1 MAKSKNSLEKAI
13 SLFKKEEYSAAI
25 QAFDKIIKSEPTDVV
40 VWMYR
45 VRALEKLERYSEA
58 LQSCD
63 RVIHLDP
70 TNHFAWGEKGDSL
83 RSLGRYEEAL
93 ESYEK
98 AIQIKADN
106 HLYWIG
112 RGLTLEDM
120 ERYPEA
126 LQSYDKAIEINPNNA
141 FAWSLKGYTLRDLER
156 YEEAFKSYDKAI
168 ELDPTEAGNWEEKG
182 WVFIDKGDLPEAIIS
197 FNRAGELDPIS
208 GSIRYFKAKVFGDLG
223 DLPSALVEIDKA
235 IKLFRDKGDADW
247 EKRAKSW
254 KYSLSKRIKEKADKK
269 EPRIEE
275 QIIREVRRLFQ
286 VGSKSGP
293 FTLIKKNQEEFESY
307 FMQPRTINNADNYI
321 HVLRRWNSFT
331 PKIPN
336 RETAKRGGG
345 YFLVWKGK
353 GIVIDPGFDF
363 LDNFDIAGYSI
374 QDVDA
379 IVLTHAHTDHTA
391 DFESLLCLKYEQA
404 KQLDDNSKVDL
415 FLNLGTMQKFIGWV
429 SGLSVI
435 GKVVSI
441 NAGDSLEPEGYELTL
456 RAMDAI
462 HSEVIGEK
470 RCCGL
475 VLDLR
480 EGTKTVLN
488 LGITSDTGW
497 SPKIQRQYKGC
508 KLLFIHLG
516 GIGENEFHEELRL
529 RGKERLYP
537 EHLGLIGT
545 ISMVK
550 AIQPSLSIITE
561 FGEEL
566 GNARGHIAE
575 TIDRFFNSNR
585 RCITG
590 DIGLKIRLP
599 DLSVKCDIC
608 GEYRDYSTIETVSRK
623 KTKEIKYCCP
633 QHERQDVIDWMDM
646 QKSVIPT

>member
-1 MAKSKNSLEKAI
+1 
-13 SLFKKEEYSAAI
+13 
-25 QAFDKIIKSEPTDVV
+25 
-40 VWMYR
+40 
-45 VRALEKLERYSEA
+45 
-58 LQSCD
+58 
-63 RVIHLDP
+63 
-70 TNHFAWGEKGDSL
+70 
-83 RSLGRYEEAL
+83 
-93 ESYEK
+93 
-98 AIQIKADN
+98 
-106 HLYWIG
+106 
-112 RGLTLEDM
+112 
-120 ERYPEA
+120 
-126 LQSYDKAIEINPNNA
+126 
-141 FAWSLKGYTLRDLER
+141 
-156 YEEAFKSYDKAI
+156 
-168 ELDPTEAGNWEEKG
+168 
-182 WVFIDKGDLPEAIIS
+182 
-197 FNRAGELDPIS
+197 
-208 GSIRYFKAKVFGDLG
+208 
-223 DLPSALVEIDKA
+223 
-235 IKLFRDKGDADW
+235 
-247 EKRAKSW
+247 
-254 KYSLSKRIKEKADKK
+254 
-269 EPRIEE
+269 
-275 QIIREVRRLFQ
+275 
-286 VGSKSGP
+286 
-293 FTLIKKNQEEFESY
+293 
-307 FMQPRTINNADNYI
+307 MQPCTINITDNYL

-336 RETAKRGGG
+336 REQAKRGGG

-404 KQLDDNSKVDL
+404 NQLKDDSKVDL
-415 FLNLGTMQKFIGWV
+415 FLNLGTMQKFVGWV
-429 SGLSVI
+429 SGLSGI

-441 NAGDSLEPEGYELTL
+441 NAGDSLEPAGYQLVL

-462 HSEVIGEK
+462 HSEVIGKE

-516 GIGENEFHEELRL
+516 GIGENEFEENLRL
-529 RGKERLYP
+529 KGKKRLYP

-550 AIQPSLSIITE
+550 AIQPSLSIISE

-566 GNARGHIAE
+566 GAERRHIAE
-575 TIDRFFNSNR
+575 TIDRFFNSDR

-599 DLSVKCDIC
+599 DLWVKCDIC
-608 GEYRDYSTIETVSRK
+608 GEYREQSTIETVFRQ
-623 KTKEIKYCCP
+623 KEEIIYYCP
-633 QHERQDVIDWMDM
+633 LHKQQDVINWLD
-646 QKSVIPT
+646 I

>member
-1 MAKSKNSLEKAI
+1 MAKSKNSLEKAR
-13 SLFKKEEYSAAI
+13 SLYHKEEYSDAF
-25 QAFDKIIKSEPTDVV
+25 QALDKIINREPTDVV
-40 VWMYR
+40 AWIYR
-45 VRALEKLERYSEA
+45 GRALHKLKRYTEA
-58 LQSCD
+58 IQSYD
-63 RVIHLDP
+63 KAIKLNPKDAFP
-70 TNHFAWGEKGDSL
+70 WALKGDSL
-83 RSLGRYEEAL
+83 RDIGRYEDAL

-98 AIQIKADN
+98 AIQIEADN
-106 HLYWIG
+106 HLHWIG
-112 RGLTLEDM
+112 KGIILESM
-120 ERYPEA
+120 ERFTEA
-126 LQSYDKAIEINPNNA
+126 LQSYDRAIELSPKEA
-141 FAWSLKGYTLRDLER
+141 FAWMCRAGSLRSLER
-156 YEEAFKSYDKAI
+156 YEEALESYDRAA
-168 ELDPTEAGNWEEKG
+168 ELDPTRVDIWSDKG
-182 WVFIDKGDLPEAIIS
+182 WLYIGIGDFKKAIEQFDKAC
-197 FNRAGELDPIS
+197 ELDPTN
-208 GSIRYFKAKVFGDLG
+208 GFLRFVQARVFSDLG
-223 DLPSALVEIDKA
+223 DLPNALVEVDKA
-235 IKLFRDKGDADW
+235 IKLLRDKGDADW

-254 KYSLSKRIKEKADKK
+254 KYSLSQIIKEKAEKK
-269 EPRIEE
+269 EPQIEE
-275 QIIREVRRLFQ
+275 QIIREVRQLFQ
-286 VGSKSGP
+286 VGPKSDP
-293 FTLIKKNQEEFESY
+293 FTLIKENQEKVERY
-307 FMQPRTINNADNYI
+307 FMQPRTINITDNYL

-336 RETAKRGGG
+336 REQAKRGGG

-404 KQLDDNSKVDL
+404 NQLKDNSKVDL
-415 FLNLGTMQKFIGWV
+415 FLNLGTMQKFVGWV
-429 SGLSVI
+429 SGLSGI

-441 NAGDSLEPEGYELTL
+441 NAGDSLEPAGYQLVL

-462 HSEVIGEK
+462 HSEVIGKE

-516 GIGENEFHEELRL
+516 GIGENEFDEELPL
-529 RGKERLYP
+529 RGKKRLYP

-550 AIQPSLSIITE
+550 AIKSSLSIITE

-566 GNARGHIAE
+566 GNARGHIAK
-575 TIDRFFNSNR
+575 TIDSFFNSNR

-599 DLSVKCDIC
+599 DLSVNCDIC
-608 GEYRDYSTIETVSRK
+608 GEYSDYSTIETVSRK
-623 KTKEIKYCCP
+623 KTEEIKYCC
-633 QHERQDVIDWMDM
+633 QLHERQDVIDWIDRMDM
-646 QKSVIPT
+646 